1 MKALSYETDTIL
13 AGRKVWIGEQTHIL
27 VKAEAMCVGLILH

>member
-1 MKALSYETDTIL
+1 MKALSYETDTIQ